1 MSETFHYRPFQAT
14 STALLLYLA
23 LAALLGGLEIA
34 AGGAL
39 WPILQMP
46 SWWHVLFWM
55 LVFMSPVLVL
65 QMGWSYVL
73 TSDEL
78 VVLRF
83 GKERSRHRFD
93 AYTGRS
99 MWLGYPRLE
108 FGRVHVRIASGADG
122 PRQQFLAE
130 LDARAMKHSDAV
142 VRGLG
147 AKVEGNRVTLRVAKL
162 RFPEGCASCGDR
174 ATRAVTIRAERGWDL
189 VLGAHIQFVA
199 ISVPVCEHHAKTH
212 RTTQWGAYAI
222 VFVLGAVF
230 GTAILS
236 LGGVIS
242 GAPALEGA
250 LLVGGIV
257 GLIAMRIAQAARIS
271 RLVSYVSL
279 GVAAVKLDAEL
290 SRVTLK
296 VRDPVLRDELAA
308 DGSLEEMAGVFS

>member
-1 MSETFHYRPFQAT
+1 
-14 STALLLYLA
+14 
-23 LAALLGGLEIA
+23 
-34 AGGAL
+34 
-39 WPILQMP
+39 
-46 SWWHVLFWM
+46 
-55 LVFMSPVLVL
+55 
-65 QMGWSYVL
+65 MGWSYVL

-83 GKERSRHRFD
+83 GKERSRHRLD

-108 FGRVHVRIASGADG
+108 FGRVRVRIASGVDG

-130 LDARAMKHSDAV
+130 FDARAMKHSDAIA
-142 VRGLG
+142 RGLG

-162 RFPEGCASCGDR
+162 RFPAGCASCGDR

-212 RTTQWGAYAI
+212 RTTQWAAYAI
-222 VFVLGAVF
+222 VFALGAVL
-230 GTAILS
+230 GTALLS
-236 LGGVIS
+236 FGGVIS

-279 GVAAVKLDAEL
+279 GVAAVKLDADL